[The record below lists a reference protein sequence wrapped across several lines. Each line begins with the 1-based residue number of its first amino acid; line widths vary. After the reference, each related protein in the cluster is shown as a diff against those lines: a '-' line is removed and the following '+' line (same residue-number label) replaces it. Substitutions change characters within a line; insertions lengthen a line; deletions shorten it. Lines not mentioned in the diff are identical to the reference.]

1 LEQSCKP
8 IPRVRMPYDRRRR
21 WLPSLRALLI
31 HPRRR
36 SVRRA
41 DDRQRIMLMDEY
53 PENLLVL
60 VSAVLVLSA
69 TDALLTL
76 YLLNHGAHEVN
87 PVMAYFLEK
96 GPMIFMLVKYML
108 TAIGVTIVVII
119 SDVFIPWL
127 RIFTRDLLKV
137 FVGMFA
143 AVIAWQLFLA
153 YCFVL

>member
-1 LEQSCKP
+1 
-8 IPRVRMPYDRRRR
+8 
-21 WLPSLRALLI
+21 
-31 HPRRR
+31 
-36 SVRRA
+36 
-41 DDRQRIMLMDEY
+41 MLMDEY